1 MSSNAF
7 QTGVPWG
14 PLGSSDLHGHQE
26 NQEKGIYAGDKLL
39 WRVKVYH
46 LDHVKVFSAVL
57 GSREMAVLRK
67 REEPPIRTAL
77 YLSPKRSDS
86 ISYPGLLSP
95 DRKEQSGAVP
105 IKP

>member
-1 MSSNAF
+1 M
-7 QTGVPWG
+7 PWG
-14 PLGSSDLHGHQE
+14 PLGSSDLYGHQE
-26 NQEKGIYAGDKLL
+26 NQKKGIYAGDKLL
-39 WRVKVYH
+39 WIVKFYH

-57 GSREMAVLRK
+57 GSRELAVLRK

-95 DRKEQSGAVP
+95 DRKEHSGAVP